1 MPSPLSPSTSSS
13 GGGESPP
20 SSINSIVS
28 LNVGG
33 CRFATS
39 RQTLTWI
46 PDTFFTSLLS
56 GRVPTVRD
64 DTGAIFIDRDPDVFR
79 VILNYLRTKQ
89 IDISAVDHSS
99 LKHEALFFGLTPLVK
114 RLQLCEELEISACGS
129 VFFHGI
135 IQPPLLPIEYSSHCD
150 QSRDGSHARA
160 ASADIQS
167 ASSSCCSSVSGGVNG
182 GGRTF
187 KQSHYK
193 HGSVDLNKFIRNE
206 LSALKLTQK
215 PAKTSMERK
224 LEREHELDVSL
235 PLRVRLLRPHH
246 NSLAVAYPNYVAV
259 YRMKESVGWQQVYM
273 SAKLKLSVTHIALNT
288 KFGPQTNEKM
298 LSISFSDGSIDLW
311 NVTEAVMAPGGG
323 EGGGGAMRAG
333 KFSLDV
339 PIDKLFFIGSQL
351 VALSN
356 LGKVGIWHSTTQ
368 NWQVQDVGSTI
379 ACYDT
384 AGSSLILGCTNGSMY
399 YVDMQKFPLRMK
411 DNDLLVTELYR
422 DPNGDAITAIS
433 VYLTPK
439 TTICGNWIE
448 IAYGTSSGAVR
459 VIVQHPETVGHG
471 PQLFQTYTVHASP
484 IVRVALSTNHLISVC
499 AEYNHVRSWGV
510 TRFRGMISTQP
521 GSTSLA
527 SFKVLTLES
536 TDESQ
541 NDYADAGPYGDQE
554 GDQVFVQ
561 RVVPDTN
568 QLFIRLAS
576 NGDRLC
582 TIKSVDGAPI
592 TSFVVHECEG
602 STRIGCRPR
611 RFLFTGTSTG
621 SVQMWDLTT
630 ALDQYY
636 ASRGGTNGPSTALS
650 NAPVAERGTTNTVMG
665 LKMTP
670 SISSLP
676 SSLLA
681 ALAGPTPQELLALID
696 ECELSCSGTSCMP
709 TPYSSTANLPGLA
722 SPQQ

>member
-1 MPSPLSPSTSSS
+1 KMTSSISPSTSS
-13 GGGESPP
+13 GEGDSPP
-20 SSINSIVS
+20 SSISIVS

-46 PDTFFTSLLS
+46 PDSFFTSLLS

-64 DTGAIFIDRDPDVFR
+64 ETGAIFIDRDPDLFR

-89 IDISAVDHSS
+89 IDISAVDHSA

-114 RLQLCEELEISACGS
+114 RLQLCEELEVSACGS

-135 IQPPLLPIEYSSHCD
+135 IQPPFLPIEYTTGL
-150 QSRDGSHARA
+150 SRIEGIHSRA
-160 ASADIQS
+160 ASADVQS
-167 ASSSCCSSVSGGVNG
+167 TTGSWGSNGSGVG
-182 GGRTF
+182 GGRPF
-187 KQSHYK
+187 KSAHYK
-193 HGSVDLNKFIRNE
+193 HGSVDLNKFLRNE

-215 PAKTSMERK
+215 PVKSSMERR
-224 LEREHELDVSL
+224 LERERELDMSL

-246 NSLAVAYPNYVAV
+246 NSLAVAYPHYVAV
-259 YRMKESVGWQQVYM
+259 YRMKESVGWQQVYI
-273 SAKLKLSVTHIALNT
+273 SAKLKLPVTHIALNT
-288 KFGPQTNEKM
+288 KFGPQNNEKM

-311 NVTEAVMAPGGG
+311 NLTEAVMIPGGG
-323 EGGGGAMRAG
+323 EGGGGATRVG

-356 LGKVGIWHSTTQ
+356 LGKVGIWHSMTQ

-636 ASRGGTNGPSTALS
+636 AARGGAAAANAAPAA
-650 NAPVAERGTTNTVMG
+650 APVAAERGGNTANTLMG
-665 LKMTP
+665 FKMTP
-670 SISSLP
+670 STSSLP
-676 SSLLA
+676 SSILA

-696 ECELSCSGTSCMP
+696 ECELSCSGTSCVP
-709 TPYSSTANLPGLA
+709 TPSSSTPHLPGLA